1 LTLGAWANSF
11 VYSPMPEI
19 PVSSLDPRVQ
29 KQIENSQI
37 ALQRGNLDYV
47 LDVTTQVLK
56 TAPGCLP
63 VRRLQRVAQLRQL
76 GSKNKLFAKA
86 FGSVTQAGF
95 LFGGGKKDPSKGLE
109 TAEKMLASDPTSVPA
124 LKLLAEAALALDMPE
139 TVVFAWE
146 AIHELVPADREALL
160 NYGEACLI
168 AKRPKDA
175 LRAADELLKLKPQD
189 GDALSLMRKA
199 AIAQTTEKGNWDE
212 KGSFRDKLKDETQA
226 TMLEQAAKIVT
237 SDEMTQKLIDEAL
250 VRLKAQPDNLNHF
263 RSIVDGY
270 KKLGKLEDALVYV
283 RQARAL
289 PSGAADT
296 TLAKQESELQTS
308 ILEKRIKDLE
318 VQVAQSPGNTE
329 LGAALAK
336 AKLDFAATQLA
347 EAKAYAERY
356 PNDYAARY
364 TLANLYFESGD
375 HQNAIA
381 NYQQAQK
388 NPKVRIQA
396 LAGMGKA
403 LKARKMFDLAVA
415 QFQTAKSELPLMDD
429 LKKDVIYQ
437 LAECY
442 EGMGKKT
449 EAIAEYK
456 IIYSEDIG
464 FRDVADKI
472 NAFYSAA

>member
-1 LTLGAWANSF
+1 
-11 VYSPMPEI
+11 MPEI

-47 LDVTTQVLK
+47 LDVTAQVLK
-56 TAPGCLP
+56 AAPGCLP

-76 GSKNKLFAKA
+76 GTKNKLFAKA

-95 LFGGGKKDPSKGLE
+95 LFGGGKKDPTRALE
-109 TAEKMLASDPTSVPA
+109 NAEKMLAADPTSVPA
-124 LKLLAEAALALDMPE
+124 LKLLADAAHGLDMPE
-139 TVVFAWE
+139 TVAFAWE
-146 AIHELVPADREALL
+146 SIHELNPNDREALL
-160 NYGEACLI
+160 NYGEACLV

-175 LRAADELLKLKPQD
+175 LRAADELLKLRPQD

-199 AIAQTTEKGNWDE
+199 AIAQTTEKGNWEE
-212 KGSFRDKLKDETQA
+212 KGSFREKLKDEAQA
-226 TMLEQAAKIVT
+226 TMLEQAAKIFT
-237 SDEMTQKLIDEAL
+237 SDEMTQKLVDEAL
-250 VRLKAQPDNLNHF
+250 ERLRMQPDNLNHY
-263 RSIVDGY
+263 RSVVDGY
-270 KKLGKLEDALVYV
+270 KKLNKLDEALDYV
-283 RQARAL
+283 RKARAL

-296 TLAKQESELQTS
+296 TLGKQEADLKTA

-318 VQVAQSPGNTE
+318 TQAAQAPGNAE
-329 LGAALAK
+329 FAAALA
-336 AKLDFAATQLA
+336 AARRDFAETQLV
-347 EAKAYAERY
+347 EAKSYVERY

-364 TLANLYFESGD
+364 TLANLYLEAGD
-375 HQNAIA
+375 SQNAIA
-381 NYQQAQK
+381 NFQQAQK

-403 LKARKMFDLAVA
+403 LKSRKMFDLAVA
-415 QFQTAKSELPLMDD
+415 QFETAKGELPIMDD

-449 EAIAEYK
+449 EAITEYK

-472 NAFYSAA
+472 NAFYSN

>member
-1 LTLGAWANSF
+1 
-11 VYSPMPEI
+11 MPEI

-56 TAPGCLP
+56 AAPGCLP

-76 GSKNKLFAKA
+76 GTKNKLFAKA

-95 LFGGGKKDPSKGLE
+95 LFGGGKKDPSRALE
-109 TAEKMLASDPTSVPA
+109 TAEKMLAADPTSVPA
-124 LKLLAEAALALDMPE
+124 LKLLAEAAQGLDMPD
-139 TVVFAWE
+139 TVAFAWE
-146 AIHELVPADREALL
+146 SIHELNPTDREALL
-160 NYGEACLI
+160 NFGEACLV

-175 LRAADELLKLKPQD
+175 LRAADELLKLRPQD
-189 GDALSLMRKA
+189 GDALGLMRKA
-199 AIAQTTEKGNWDE
+199 AIAQTTDKGNWEE
-212 KGSFRDKLKDETQA
+212 KGSFRDKLRDESQS
-226 TMLEQAAKIVT
+226 TMLEQASKIVT

-250 VRLKAQPDNLNHF
+250 ERLKAQPDNLNHY
-263 RSIVDGY
+263 RSVVDGY
-270 KKLGKLEDALVYV
+270 KKLNKLEEALDYV
-283 RQARAL
+283 RRARAL
-289 PSGAADT
+289 PSGAADSA
-296 TLAKQESELQTS
+296 LGKQESELKTA
-308 ILEKRIKDLE
+308 ILEGKIKELE
-318 VQVAQSPGNTE
+318 AQLALSPGNAE
-329 LGAALAK
+329 AAAALGTAK
-336 AKLDFAATQLA
+336 REFAETQLA
-347 EAKAYAERY
+347 ETKAYVERY
-356 PNDYAARY
+356 PNDYAARF
-364 TLANLYFESGD
+364 TLGNLYLDAGD
-375 HQNAIA
+375 YQNAIA

-403 LKARKMFDLAVA
+403 LKARKMFDLAIA
-415 QFQTAKSELPLMDD
+415 QFQTAKTELPLMDA

-472 NAFYSAA
+472 NAFYSS

>member
-1 LTLGAWANSF
+1 
-11 VYSPMPEI
+11 MPEI

-47 LDVTTQVLK
+47 LDVTAQVLK

-76 GSKNKLFAKA
+76 GGKNKLFAKA

-95 LFGGGKKDPSKGLE
+95 LFGGKKDPAKSLE
-109 TAEKMLASDPTSVPA
+109 NAEKMLASDPTSVHA
-124 LKLLAEAALALDMPE
+124 LKLLAEAAQGLDMPE
-139 TVVFAWE
+139 TVAFAWE
-146 AIHELVPADREALL
+146 AIHELNPTDREALL
-160 NYGEACLI
+160 NYGEACLL

-199 AIAQTTEKGNWDE
+199 AIAQTTDKGNWEE
-212 KGSFRDKLKDETQA
+212 KGSFRDKLKDEAQA
-226 TMLEQAAKIVT
+226 VMLEQASKIVT
-237 SDEMTQKLIDEAL
+237 SEEMTQKLIDEAL
-250 VRLKAQPDNLNHF
+250 VRLHAQPDNLNHY
-263 RSIVDGY
+263 RSVADGY
-270 KKLGKLEDALVYV
+270 KKLNKLDEALDYV
-283 RQARAL
+283 RKARAL
-289 PSGAADT
+289 PAGAGDT
-296 TLAKQESELQTS
+296 TLAKQESDLKTA

-318 VQVAQSPGNTE
+318 SQVAAAPGNAE
-329 LGAALAK
+329 LSASLAK
-336 AKLDFAATQLA
+336 AKHDFAAMQLV
-347 EAKAYAERY
+347 EAKDYAERY
-356 PNDYAARY
+356 PNDYAARF
-364 TLANLYFESGD
+364 TLANLYFEAGD
-375 HQNAIA
+375 YQNAIA

-388 NPKVRIQA
+388 NPKVRISA
-396 LAGMGKA
+396 ITGMGKA

-415 QFQTAKSELPLMDD
+415 QFQTAKAELPGMDD
-429 LKKDVIYQ
+429 LKKDVIYE
-437 LAECY
+437 LASCY
-442 EGMGKKT
+442 ESMGKKT

-472 NAFYSAA
+472 NAFYSN

>member
-1 LTLGAWANSF
+1 
-11 VYSPMPEI
+11 MPEI

-47 LDVTTQVLK
+47 LDVTAQVLK
-56 TAPGCLP
+56 NAPGCLP

-76 GSKNKLFAKA
+76 GTKNKLFAKA

-95 LFGGGKKDPSKGLE
+95 LFGGGKKDPAKALE
-109 TAEKMLASDPTSVPA
+109 NAEKMLAADPTSVPA
-124 LKLLAEAALALDMPE
+124 LKLLAEAAHGLDMPE
-139 TVVFAWE
+139 TVAFAWE
-146 AIHELVPADREALL
+146 SVHELNPGDREALL
-160 NYGEACLI
+160 NYGEACLL

-199 AIAQTTEKGNWDE
+199 AIAQTTEKGNWEE
-212 KGSFRDKLKDETQA
+212 KGSFRDKLKDEAQA
-226 TMLEQAAKIVT
+226 TMLEQASKIVT
-237 SDEMTQKLIDEAL
+237 SEEMTQRLIDEAL
-250 VRLKAQPDNLNHF
+250 VRLQAQPENLNHY
-263 RSIVDGY
+263 RSVVEGY
-270 KKLGKLEDALVYV
+270 KKLNKLEEALEYV
-283 RQARAL
+283 RKARAL

-296 TLAKQESELQTS
+296 TLGQQEHDLKTA

-318 VQVAQSPGNTE
+318 TQVE
-329 LGAALAK
+329 LTPANAEAVAALDK
-336 AKLDFAATQLA
+336 AKKDFATTQLV
-347 EAKAYAERY
+347 EAKDYAERY
-356 PNDYAARY
+356 PNDYAARF
-364 TLANLYFESGD
+364 TLANLYFQAGD
-375 HQNAIA
+375 YQNAIA

-388 NPKVRIQA
+388 NPKVRIA
-396 LAGMGKA
+396 AITGMGRS

-415 QFQTAKSELPLMDD
+415 QFQSAKSELPGMDD
-429 LKKDVIYQ
+429 LKKDVIYE
-437 LAECY
+437 LASCY
-442 EGMGKKT
+442 EAMGKKA

-472 NAFYSAA
+472 NAFYSN

>member
-1 LTLGAWANSF
+1 
-11 VYSPMPEI
+11 MPEI

-56 TAPGCLP
+56 SAPGCLP

-76 GSKNKLFAKA
+76 GTKNKLFAKA

-95 LFGGGKKDPSKGLE
+95 LFGGGKKDPSKALE
-109 TAEKMLASDPTSVPA
+109 TAEKMLASDPTSLPA
-124 LKLLAEAALALDMPE
+124 LKLLAEAAQGLDMPD
-139 TVVFAWE
+139 TVAFAWE
-146 AIHELVPADREALL
+146 AIHELNPTDREALL
-160 NYGEACLI
+160 NFGEACLV

-175 LRAADELLKLKPQD
+175 LRAADELLKSRPQD

-199 AIAQTTEKGNWDE
+199 AIAQTTEKGNWDD
-212 KGSFRDKLKDETQA
+212 KGSFRDKLKDEAQA

-237 SDEMTQKLIDEAL
+237 SEEMTQKLIDEAL
-250 VRLKAQPDNLNHF
+250 ERLKTQPDNLNHY
-263 RSIVDGY
+263 RSVVDGY
-270 KKLGKLEDALVYV
+270 RKLGKLDEALAYV
-283 RQARAL
+283 RKARAL

-296 TLAKQESELQTS
+296 TLVKQESDLQTA

-318 VQVAQSPGNTE
+318 TQISLSPGNAEFT
-329 LGAALAK
+329 AALSK
-336 AKLDFAATQLA
+336 AKQDFAQTQLA
-347 EAKAYAERY
+347 ESKAYVERY
-356 PNDYAARY
+356 PNDYAARF
-364 TLANLYFESGD
+364 TLANLYFEAGD

-403 LKARKMFDLAVA
+403 LKARKMFDLAIA
-415 QFQTAKSELPLMDD
+415 QFQTAKGELPLMDT
-429 LKKDVIYQ
+429 LKKEVIYE

-442 EGMGKKT
+442 ESMGKKT
-449 EAIAEYK
+449 EAITEYK

-472 NAFYSAA
+472 NAFYSS